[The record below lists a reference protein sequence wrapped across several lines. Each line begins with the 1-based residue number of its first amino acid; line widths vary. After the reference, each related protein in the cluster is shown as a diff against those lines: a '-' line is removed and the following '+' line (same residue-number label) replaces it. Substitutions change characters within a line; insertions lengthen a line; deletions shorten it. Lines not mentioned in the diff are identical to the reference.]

1 MCLLHSVLAMILVTL
16 KASQCHEQVTATV
29 HEFMMLIQHAKKTH
43 LIRDM
48 KSVNGVLA
56 MLFW

>member
-1 MCLLHSVLAMILVTL
+1 MILVTL

-29 HEFMMLIQHAKKTH
+29 HELMMLIQHAEKKPH

-48 KSVNGVLA
+48 KLVNGVLA